1 MSLVLWFTA
10 LLFLTAAQEPTEA
23 RILRP
28 TDGAALPSGETSII
42 AAAPGGK
49 LEIDGKPL
57 AAEESAPGVFRAK
70 IALPSGSHTL
80 ELSWEGGRKQIRFFV
95 GPDPPAEFKPFNL

>member
-1 MSLVLWFTA
+1 MRSPVFGSRRCCAWQRRR
-10 LLFLTAAQEPTEA
+10 AQTEG

-42 AAAPGGK
+42 ATAPAGK

-57 AAEESAPGVFRAK
+57 AAEESAPGVFQAK
-70 IALPSGSHTL
+70 VNLLTRGSYPGT
-80 ELSWEGGRKQIRFFV
+80 ELGGR
-95 GPDPPAEFKPFNL
+95 PEANPFLRRT